1 MHPSGILGVLLDWAR
16 FLYYQVLPIAWDQLV
31 QWLYEWQALIAGAL
45 ILIAGTIWVRSVN
58 HASARTALTIAQA
71 IRGIS
76 DAQGRDFPSLL
87 LAKPAKDGVAG
98 TAKSTPGGQGFDAR
112 LERLREIIRAALSAI
127 PQTGDAVVGEGAELY
142 RAVAEFSLEAED
154 TPTDKLRAQ
163 KVAEIKRTLA
173 SLNEASP
180 EKRPCRAAWDDLVR
194 LNRLAREVRNPAT
207 ANVKA

>member
-1 MHPSGILGVLLDWAR
+1 MLLDWAR

-45 ILIAGTIWVRSVN
+45 ILVAGTIWVRSVN

-71 IRGIS
+71 IRGMTDS
-76 DAQGRDFPSLL
+76 SAHGRDTPSLIL
-87 LAKPAKDGVAG
+87 GKPGRDGSALSRSGAG
-98 TAKSTPGGQGFDAR
+98 VQGFDAR
-112 LERLREIIRAALSAI
+112 LERLREIIRAALATI
-127 PQTGDAVVGEGAELY
+127 PQAGDAVVGEGAELY
-142 RAVAEFSLEAED
+142 RAVAEFSLDAED
-154 TPTDKLRAQ
+154 TPTDKVRAQ
-163 KVAEIKRTLA
+163 KVAEIKKTLA
-173 SLNEASP
+173 TLNEASP